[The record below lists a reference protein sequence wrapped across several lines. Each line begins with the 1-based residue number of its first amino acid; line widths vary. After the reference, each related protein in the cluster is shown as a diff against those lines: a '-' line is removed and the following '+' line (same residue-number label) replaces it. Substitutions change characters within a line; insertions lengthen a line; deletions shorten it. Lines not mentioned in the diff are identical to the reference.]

1 MIPTKKVLDIPVAC
15 LSFEEQIM
23 LILRW
28 AKMRASKIICLANVH
43 MLMEAYWNPAFAQVL
58 HKADLVTPDG
68 KPLVWM
74 LHMMGALH
82 QNQVAGMDIFLNLC
96 DLAEQTG
103 IKVYFLGSTKDIL
116 EKIKQKL
123 NREYPILQVV
133 GMNTIPFISI
143 EEIVNNNQ
151 NQDLIAEI
159 NQSGAGI
166 VFVCLG
172 CPKQEIWMSQYQG
185 SIQAVMIGVGAVFS
199 MYAGINPRA
208 PYWIQQVGLEWLYRL
223 LQEPRRLWRRYGATI
238 PPFLYLAAK
247 QLVRSYKEKLSK
259 ARWRLTERNVDVETL
274 DFSPE
279 KLGEIL
285 IRQNVITREELE
297 QALAEQNIKP
307 NLKIGEILVRSNH
320 ISLSQLKFYLKNQTI
335 KLGQLLVERKILK
348 PSNLKNILALE
359 DSSTK
364 KLGEIVSE
372 KYDLS
377 EDQLKEVLIELYI
390 RHKGLWVN
398 DKISNHHDL
407 SLWIQELSLAKT
419 RMPYPTIVSG
429 SQASE

>member
-1 MIPTKKVLDIPVAC
+1 MIPTKKLLDIPVAC

-28 AKMRASKIICLANVH
+28 AKMRSSKIICLANVH

-68 KPLVWM
+68 KPLVLM
-74 LHMMGALH
+74 LRMMGALH
-82 QNQVAGMDIFLNLC
+82 QNQVAGMDVFLNLC

-116 EKIKQKL
+116 EKIQQKL

-133 GMNTIPFISI
+133 GMKTIPFISI
-143 EEIVNNNQ
+143 EEIVRNSS

-172 CPKQEIWMSQYQG
+172 CPKQELWMYKYRG
-185 SIQAVMIGVGAVFS
+185 LIEAVMIGVGAVFS
-199 MYAGINPRA
+199 MYAEINPRA

-223 LQEPRRLWRRYGATI
+223 LQEPRRLWWRYGITI

-247 QLVRSYKEKLSK
+247 QLLRPHKENLSK
-259 ARWRLTERNVDVETL
+259 TRWRLRERNILVDVETL

-285 IRQNVITREELE
+285 IRQHVISREELQ
-297 QALAEQNIKP
+297 QALVEQKLKP
-307 NLKIGEILVRSNH
+307 NLKIGEILVRSNQ

-348 PSNLKNILALE
+348 QSNLKNILALE

-364 KLGEIVSE
+364 KLGKIVLE

-377 EDQLKEVLIELYI
+377 EAQLKEVLIELYI
-390 RHKGLWVN
+390 RHKGLLLN
-398 DKISNHHDL
+398 DKISDDNDL
-407 SLWIQELSLAKT
+407 SLWIQELALAKNN
-419 RMPYPTIVSG
+419 
-429 SQASE
+429 